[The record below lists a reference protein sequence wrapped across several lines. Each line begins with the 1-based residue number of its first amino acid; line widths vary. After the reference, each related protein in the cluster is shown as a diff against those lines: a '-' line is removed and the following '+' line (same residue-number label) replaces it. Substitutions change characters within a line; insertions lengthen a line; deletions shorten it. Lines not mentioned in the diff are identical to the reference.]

1 MLIPELT
8 VHPLHTSH
16 WFGPS
21 AIGRT
26 LDTAASCA
34 IRSPFSGASAH
45 GCGAQ
50 FLVLLKLLNACENMV
65 IRSLQIGALL
75 LFQHFSNDIP

>member
-1 MLIPELT
+1 MLLPELT
-8 VHPLHTSH
+8 VLPLHTSH

-26 LDTAASCA
+26 RDFAASCA
-34 IRSPFSGASAH
+34 IRNPFSGASAQ

-50 FLVLLKLLNACENMV
+50 LCVLLNFFIASEKMV
-65 IRSLQIGALL
+65 IRSWQIGALL
-75 LFQHFSNDIP
+75 LFQHFSNI